1 MRRMKGAAIAVTAG
15 LLAAAC
21 SSSSHKSSEATPS
34 AGPSSSAP
42 SASAPAT
49 TTPAASSAPASA
61 QASAPAS
68 SAPAASAPAGS
79 IAPAAWKQGGTV
91 TISNEQ
97 GQTWPCQF
105 NPFNPAVDSESL
117 GFVYEPLIFV
127 DLLNNSAETPMLAT
141 GYQWSADKKSIV
153 FTIRDGVQWS
163 DGQPFSAADVAFTF
177 NLMKTVP
184 ALDLYSL
191 WSAAGLQSVTASGN
205 QVTMTFSSVATTYF
219 FNFAD
224 QVGIVPQ
231 HIFSAGDA
239 AAHPDTWPDVAPI
252 GTGPFTVSP
261 CTANNIQYVANPHY
275 WMPGRPYIQKV
286 EYPAYLDNNPANL
299 DLASGKAQWGSQFIP
314 NIKQAYL
321 SKSKDNNTWSPPV
334 TNVEIFPNLDPSHKA
349 TSTLAVRQ
357 AIAAALDRTQIAT
370 IGEGGQQPA
379 ANQTG
384 VVVPTFQKYF
394 DSAALTAS
402 GYDKPNVAKATQLMA
417 SAGYSTS
424 KPLKLSI
431 ITITGYTDWD
441 ASLAVIK
448 QELKPIGIDLTVNDE
463 AQQTYDAALY
473 NGNFDLAYYGEA
485 GGPSPYYEMRQIL
498 DSANT
503 APVGKQANSNY
514 ERYKNPAVDAL
525 FAQYPTADD
534 AGQVAIIKQ
543 IEAAMIKD
551 VPIIPT
557 TESVDWFQYNTSDLQ
572 GWPTPA
578 NPYTQPAAFNVP
590 DAEQLL
596 LHLYSKAA
604 Q

>member
-21 SSSSHKSSEATPS
+21 SSSGHKAATATPS
-34 AGPSSSAP
+34 TAGSSPAT
-42 SASAPAT
+42 SAS
-49 TTPAASSAPASA
+49 SSAPAST
-61 QASAPAS
+61 ASSSAVAGSSAPATVAPAS
-68 SAPAASAPAGS
+68 SAAPAY
-79 IAPAAWKQGGTV
+79 KQGGTV

-97 GQTWPCQF
+97 GQTWTCQF
-105 NPFNPAVDSESL
+105 NPFNPAVNLEAL
-117 GFVYEPLIFV
+117 GYVYEPLIFV

-141 GYQWSADKKSIV
+141 GYQWAADKKSIV
-153 FTIRDGVQWS
+153 FTIRDGVKWN

-177 NLMKTVP
+177 NLMKKVP
-184 ALDLYSL
+184 ALDLYAL
-191 WSAAGLQSVTASGN
+191 WTDAGLQSVVANGN
-205 QVTMTFSSVATTYF
+205 QVTMTFAQVATTYF
-219 FNFAD
+219 FNFAN
-224 QVGIVPQ
+224 QVGIVPE

-239 AAHPDTWPDVAPI
+239 AAHPDTWPDAAPV
-252 GTGPFTVSP
+252 GTGPFMVNPCSP
-261 CTANNIQYVANPHY
+261 NNIQYVANPNY
-275 WMPGRPYIQKV
+275 WAKGEPYIQKV

-314 NIKQAYL
+314 NIQQAYL

-357 AIAAALDRTQIAT
+357 AIALAIDRNQIST

-394 DSAALTAS
+394 DSDALTAS

-448 QELKPIGIDLTVNDE
+448 QELKPIGINLTVDDL
-463 AQQTYDAALY
+463 AQQTYDDQLF
-473 NGNFDLAYYGEA
+473 NGNFDLAYYGEP
-485 GGPSPYYEMRQIL
+485 GGPSPYYELRQIL
-498 DSANT
+498 SSANT
-503 APVGKQANSNY
+503 APIGKQANSNY
-514 ERYKNPAVDAL
+514 ERYKNPAIDAL
-525 FAQYPTADD
+525 FQQYPAADD

-543 IEAAMIKD
+543 IEAAMLKD
-551 VPIIPT
+551 IPIIPT
-557 TESVDWFQYNTSDLQ
+557 TESVDWFQYNTSDLG
-572 GWPTPA
+572 GWPTKD
-578 NPYTQPAAFNVP
+578 NPYAQPAAFNVP
-590 DAEQLL
+590 DAEQVL
-596 LHLYSKAA
+596 LHLYSKSA

>member
-21 SSSSHKSSEATPS
+21 GSSGHKAATATPS
-34 AGPSSSAP
+34 TSGSSPAATA

-49 TTPAASSAPASA
+49 APASNA
-61 QASAPAS
+61 PASSAPAS
-68 SAPAASAPAGS
+68 SAPASTAPAS
-79 IAPAAWKQGGTV
+79 SAAPTYKQGGTV

-97 GQTWPCQF
+97 GQTWTCQF
-105 NPFNPAVDSESL
+105 NPFNPAVNSESL
-117 GFVYEPLIFV
+117 GFFYEPLIYV

-153 FTIRDGVQWS
+153 FTIRDGVKWN

-177 NLMKTVP
+177 NLMKKVP
-184 ALDLYSL
+184 ALDLYAL
-191 WSAAGLQSVTASGN
+191 WSDAGLQSVTANGN
-205 QVTMTFSSVATTYF
+205 QVTMTFSQVATTYF

-224 QVGIVPQ
+224 QVGIVPE
-231 HIFSAGDA
+231 HIFSTGDA
-239 AAHPDTWPDVAPI
+239 AAHPDTWPDSNPV

-261 CTANNIQYVANPHY
+261 CTPNNIQMVANPDY
-275 WMPGRPYIQKV
+275 WAKGEPYIQKV

-314 NIKQAYL
+314 NIQQAYL

-349 TSTLAVRQ
+349 TSTLAVRE
-357 AIAAALDRTQIAT
+357 AIASAIDRSQISA

-394 DSAALTAS
+394 DSDALTAS

-424 KPLKLSI
+424 KPLKLTI
-431 ITITGYTDWD
+431 ITIAGYTDWD

-448 QELKPIGIDLTVNDE
+448 QELKPIGINLTVDDL
-463 AQQTYDAALY
+463 AAQTYDDQLF
-473 NGNFDLAYYGEA
+473 NGNYDLAYYGEA
-485 GGPSPYYEMRQIL
+485 GGPSPYYELRQIL

-503 APVGKQANSNY
+503 APIGKQANSNY
-514 ERYKNPAVDAL
+514 ERYKNPAIDAL
-525 FAQYPTADD
+525 FQQYPTADD

-543 IEAAMIKD
+543 IEAAMLKD

-557 TESVDWFQYNTSDLQ
+557 TESVDWFQYNTSDLE
-572 GWPTPA
+572 GWPTKD
-578 NPYTQPAAFNVP
+578 NPYAQPAAFNVP
-590 DAEQLL
+590 DAEQVL
-596 LHLYSKAA
+596 LHLYSKSA

>member
-21 SSSSHKSSEATPS
+21 GSSGHKASTATPS
-34 AGPSSSAP
+34 ATASSPAASSSAP
-42 SASAPAT
+42 VTTSAPAT
-49 TTPAASSAPASA
+49 SAPASV
-61 QASAPAS
+61 APAS
-68 SAPAASAPAGS
+68 SAAPTY
-79 IAPAAWKQGGTV
+79 KQGGTV

-97 GQTWPCQF
+97 GQTWTCQF
-105 NPFNPAVDSESL
+105 NPYNPAVNAESL
-117 GFVYEPLIFV
+117 GFFYEPLIYV

-141 GYQWSADKKSIV
+141 GYQWASDKKSIV
-153 FTIRDGVQWS
+153 FTIRDGVKWN

-177 NLMKTVP
+177 NLMKKVP
-184 ALDLYSL
+184 ALDLYAL
-191 WSAAGLQSVTASGN
+191 WTDAGLQSVTASGN
-205 QVTMTFSSVATTYF
+205 QVTMTFSQVATTYF

-224 QVGIVPQ
+224 QVGIVPE
-231 HIFSAGDA
+231 HIFSTGDA
-239 AAHPDTWPDVAPI
+239 AAHPDTWPDPNPV

-261 CTANNIQYVANPHY
+261 CTPNNIQMVANPTY
-275 WMPGRPYIQKV
+275 WAKGEPYIQKV

-314 NIKQAYL
+314 NIQQAYL

-357 AIAAALDRTQIAT
+357 AIALAIDRNQISS
-370 IGEGGQQPA
+370 IGEGGQQPP

-394 DSAALTAS
+394 DSDALAAS
-402 GYDKPNVAKATQLMA
+402 GFDKPNVAKATQLMA

-431 ITITGYTDWD
+431 ITVTGYTDWD

-448 QELKPIGIDLTVNDE
+448 QELKPIGINLTVDDL
-463 AQQTYDAALY
+463 AMQTYDDQLF

-485 GGPSPYYEMRQIL
+485 GGPSPFYELRQIL
-498 DSANT
+498 SSANT
-503 APVGKQANSNY
+503 APIGKQANSNY

-525 FAQYPTADD
+525 FQQYPTADD

-543 IEAAMIKD
+543 IEAAMLKD
-551 VPIIPT
+551 IPIIPT
-557 TESVDWFQYNTSDLQ
+557 TESVDWFQYNTSDLE
-572 GWPTPA
+572 GWPTKD
-578 NPYTQPAAFNVP
+578 NPYAQPAAFNVP
-590 DAEQLL
+590 DAEQVL
-596 LHLYSKAA
+596 LHLYSKSA

>member
-1 MRRMKGAAIAVTAG
+1 MRRMKGAAIAVTVG

-21 SSSSHKSSEATPS
+21 SSSGHKGSSATPS
-34 AGPSSSAP
+34 AGPSSSGP
-42 SASAPAT
+42 SVSAPAA
-49 TTPAASSAPASA
+49 TPGASTAPASTP
-61 QASAPAS
+61 ASAPAS
-68 SAPAASAPAGS
+68 SAPASAPAGS

-105 NPFNPAVDSESL
+105 NPFNPAVNLEAL

-153 FTIRDGVQWS
+153 FTIRSGVQWS
-163 DGQPFSAADVAFTF
+163 DGQPFSAADVAYTF
-177 NLMKTVP
+177 NLMKQVP
-184 ALDLYSL
+184 ALDLYAL
-191 WSAAGLQSVTASGN
+191 WSGAGLQSVTASGN
-205 QVTMTFSSVATTYF
+205 QVTLTFSSVATTYF
-219 FNFAD
+219 FNFAN

-239 AAHPDTWPDVAPI
+239 AAHPDTWADAAPV

-261 CTANNIQYVANPHY
+261 CTANNIQFVANPHY
-275 WMPGRPYIQKV
+275 WMPGRPYVQKV

-314 NIKQAYL
+314 NIQQAYL

-357 AIAAALDRTQIAT
+357 AIAAAIDRTQIST
-370 IGEGGQQPA
+370 IGEGGQQPP

-394 DSAALTAS
+394 DSAALSAS
-402 GYDKPNVAKATQLMA
+402 GYDKPNVAKAIQLMA

-448 QELKPIGIDLTVNDE
+448 QELKPIGINLTVNDE
-463 AQQTYDAALY
+463 AQQTYDNALY
-473 NGNFDLAYYGEA
+473 NGNFDLAYYGEP
-485 GGPSPYYEMRQIL
+485 GGPSPYYELRQIL
-498 DSANT
+498 SSANT
-503 APVGKQANSNY
+503 APIGKQANSNY

-525 FAQYPTADD
+525 FQQYPTADD
-534 AGQVAIIKQ
+534 AGQVAIMKQ

-572 GWPTPA
+572 GWPTKD
-578 NPYTQPAAFNVP
+578 NPYAQPAAFNVP
-590 DAEQLL
+590 DAEQVL
-596 LHLYSKAA
+596 LHLYSKSA